1 MAKQTGRSLKLS
13 VQGIQKANIALQKF
27 AGKRDLAANLA
38 MSPTTVTNFFAGRP
52 VKRREFHE
60 ICKKLRLDWQEVADL
75 PQQDESEPVE
85 KLQNKGSDIDE
96 LVREV
101 RSLYRD
107 KIQYDCGQMQLLNRQ
122 VSIDD
127 LYTDVYILE
136 DIPKLRSLDI
146 SERMQGFDPIAD
158 DPNRFYLGKVHGER
172 VPGLEIVTDGC
183 KVMCLGAPGSGK
195 TTYLYYVAIQCNK
208 GELQANRVPIFIT
221 LSEFTDTIKNQPELS
236 LLNYIENLFH
246 TEGIEQP
253 QAIETIITQGR
264 ALILLDGLDEVPKD
278 FSKLV
283 LSRIREFCKYR
294 KNSIIITCRT
304 NALDYDF
311 SVLKFTQVIVADFEQ
326 PQIEI
331 FANKWFVAGAKN
343 DKQAEQVRA
352 KEFIEKLGLPEHKRI
367 RDLAVTPI
375 LLNFTCLIFKNNL
388 GEFPKNRS
396 ELYQRGINILL
407 EEWDVERGIE
417 RDEVYGKLDLEGRK
431 ALLTHVAKV
440 SFEENRYFFKQEE
453 IEKYIAD
460 YLRTLPHAQIDSLQR
475 DSRAVLKS
483 IVVQHGLL
491 MERAPEIYSFSHLTF
506 QEYFTAKWFCDRAD
520 CQGWEGLVK
529 YITEKHWREVF
540 LLTVEMC
547 KGTDGLLQLMKE
559 RVDTLIAAD
568 KKLQEFL
575 TTVNQKSLSI
585 QSSFRSMAIRA
596 FYFILGLPLID
607 QLINRDDG
615 YLQVLDYVDEFD
627 TNSLDSQ
634 LSLTSNLPN
643 DLQVDLSLI
652 IDFDPTLDFYM
663 DDSLRQSL
671 QRVTSILPN
680 LDKIKEW
687 YFDKYKWWIENR
699 EWWQVNGQGWTEL
712 LRNVVVEHRGI
723 SQDWQFSNHQK
734 ELLQQYYEA
743 NNLLVNCLNSCCRVS
758 DKVRQE
764 IEETLLL
771 PIAEIKK
778 RQRQRQV
785 TDVAD
790 E

>member
-1 MAKQTGRSLKLS
+1 MAKQTGRSLQLS
-13 VQGIQKANIALQKF
+13 AQGRQKADIALQKF

-75 PQQDESEPVE
+75 PPITESESSE
-85 KLQNKGSDIDE
+85 KLQDKGSDIDE
-96 LVREV
+96 LVQEV

-107 KIQYDCGQMQLLNRQ
+107 KIQYDCGEMKLLNRQ

-172 VPGLEIVTDGC
+172 VPGLEIVRDGC

-343 DKQAEQVRA
+343 DKQAGEARA

-375 LLNFTCLIFKNNL
+375 LLNLTCLIFKNNL

-407 EEWDVERGIE
+407 EEWDAERGIE

-506 QEYFTAKWFCDRAD
+506 QEYFTAKWFGDRAD

-559 RVDTLIAAD
+559 RVDTLISAD

-575 TTVNQKSLSI
+575 ATVNQKSLSI
-585 QSSFRSMAIRA
+585 QSSFSSMAIRA

-607 QLINRDDG
+607 QLINRDDA

-627 TNSLDSQ
+627 SNSLDYQ
-634 LSLTSNLPN
+634 LSLTSNLPS

-652 IDFDPTLDFYM
+652 IDFDPTLNFYM

-687 YFDKYKWWIENR
+687 YFDKYKWWTENR

-778 RQRQRQV
+778 CQRQRQV

>member
-1 MAKQTGRSLKLS
+1 VPQ
-13 VQGIQKANIALQKF
+13 
-27 AGKRDLAANLA
+27 NL
-38 MSPTTVTNFFAGRP
+38 
-52 VKRREFHE
+52 
-60 ICKKLRLDWQEVADL
+60 
-75 PQQDESEPVE
+75 E
-85 KLQNKGSDIDE
+85 KSIDE
-96 LVREV
+96 LVRGV
-101 RSLYRD
+101 RSLYHD
-107 KIQYDCGQMQLLNRQ
+107 KIQYDCGEMQLLNRQ
-122 VSIDD
+122 VPIDD

-136 DIPKLRSLDI
+136 DTPKLRSLNI

-158 DPNRFYLGKVHGER
+158 NPNSFYLGKVRGER
-172 VPGLEIVTDGC
+172 VPGLEMVTDGC

-208 GELQANRVPIFIT
+208 GELQANRVPIFLRLID
-221 LSEFTDTIKNQPELS
+221 FTDTIKNQPELS
-236 LLNYIENLFH
+236 LLNYIKNLFH
-246 TEGIEQP
+246 TEGVEQP

-343 DKQAEQVRA
+343 DKQAGEARA

-375 LLNFTCLIFKNNL
+375 LLNLTCLIFKNNR

-407 EEWDVERGIE
+407 EEWDAERGIE

-483 IVVQHGLL
+483 IVVQHGLV

-506 QEYFTAKWFCDRAD
+506 QEYFTAKWFCEPSN
-520 CQGWEGLVK
+520 WEDL
-529 YITEKHWREVF
+529 IRHIIEKSWREVF
-540 LLTVEMC
+540 LLTAMMVRYPD
-547 KGTDGLLQLMKE
+547 KLLYLMQQKNE
-559 RVDTLIAAD
+559 NLVLDNQ
-568 KKLQEFL
+568 LQEL
-575 TTVNQKSLSI
+575 LKLIKQKSD
-585 QSSFRSMAIRA
+585 SFEGLAKKKAAIRA
-596 FYFILGLPLID
+596 VSLSHNLAIIKD
-607 QLINRDDG
+607 
-615 YLQVLDYVDEFD
+615 YLSDRTDD
-627 TNSLDSQ
+627 TNSLCLTITSSNIPDDNKSSNSIDNYSAINIVTRSVAS
-634 LSLTSNLPN
+634 LSSY
-643 DLQVDLSLI
+643 DLDLAQAI
-652 IDFDPTLDFYM
+652 EPEIV
-663 DDSLRQSL
+663 QKL
-671 QRVTSILPN
+671 QQGVNTSIQQHESFF
-680 LDKIKEW
+680 I
-687 YFDKYKWWIENR
+687 
-699 EWWQVNGQGWTEL
+699 
-712 LRNVVVEHRGI
+712 
-723 SQDWQFSNHQK
+723 QFSNKHQ
-734 ELLQQYYEA
+734 ELLQQYYDA
-743 NNLLVNCLNSCCRVS
+743 NKLLVDCMNSGCNVS
-758 DKVRQE
+758 KVVKKE

-771 PIAEIKK
+771 PIAEIEK
-778 RQRQRQV
+778 RQQQM
-785 TDVAD
+785 
-790 E
+790 